1 VRRQILLS
9 SNRKAVAVVIMLMLV
24 SSPAHGQT
32 KAETSVHDDI
42 LALQKQVSEM
52 KSLMEELR
60 AELLRAR
67 AETVELRQALQE
79 TQGAHASAH
88 AATGEPAP
96 ETVQRLEEEQQLLNA
111 KVEEQY
117 QTKVESAS
125 KYRVRLNGI
134 VLMNLFG
141 NRGAVDNLDFPTLA
155 LEEDA
160 IERRGGF
167 GGSLR
172 QSLLGFEVFG
182 PQVKGARISAD
193 AEFDFA
199 GGFPDALDGVT
210 FGLPRLR
217 TGVMRMIWP
226 KTTVAAGQDVPFF
239 SPLSPSSFASLAVPG
254 LAYSGN
260 LWTWTP
266 QLRVEHHLDLTS
278 NSDVLLQG
286 GILDPLTGEPPTSQ
300 FFRTPQA
307 GEASRQPAYA
317 TRIAWNR
324 RTFGRQLALG
334 MGGYYSR
341 QDWNFHRN
349 VVAWAGS
356 SDWIIPVGNRWEL
369 SGEFYRGRGLGGL
382 GGGIGRS
389 AVLNGP
395 VADPA
400 TQVRG
405 LQAIGG
411 WAQLKFRQTEK
422 LEWNGAFGQDN
433 AFASDLRL
441 FPFRPPQNYF
451 DASITR
457 NRSSFVNFIYRPRS
471 DLLFSLE
478 YRRLRTSVLQG
489 NSEAAGQ
496 INLSMGVLF

>member
-1 VRRQILLS
+1 
-9 SNRKAVAVVIMLMLV
+9 
-24 SSPAHGQT
+24 
-32 KAETSVHDDI
+32 
-42 LALQKQVSEM
+42 M

-266 QLRVEHHLDLTS
+266 RGTPPGPDEQFGRPSSRRNFGSAHRRAPNFSVL
-278 NSDVLLQG
+278 SDAAGRRSIAAAGLCHAHCLEPAHVRPAVGSRNGRLLQ
-286 GILDPLTGEPPTSQ
+286 PPGLE
-300 FFRTPQA
+300 F
-307 GEASRQPAYA
+307 
-317 TRIAWNR
+317 
-324 RTFGRQLALG
+324 
-334 MGGYYSR
+334 
-341 QDWNFHRN
+341 
-349 VVAWAGS
+349 S
-356 SDWIIPVGNRWEL
+356 SKR
-369 SGEFYRGRGLGGL
+369 
-382 GGGIGRS
+382 
-389 AVLNGP
+389 
-395 VADPA
+395 
-400 TQVRG
+400 
-405 LQAIGG
+405 
-411 WAQLKFRQTEK
+411 
-422 LEWNGAFGQDN
+422 
-433 AFASDLRL
+433 
-441 FPFRPPQNYF
+441 
-451 DASITR
+451 
-457 NRSSFVNFIYRPRS
+457 
-471 DLLFSLE
+471 
-478 YRRLRTSVLQG
+478 RRLG
-489 NSEAAGQ
+489 W
-496 INLSMGVLF
+496 